1 MKKKLFRQIR
11 NEWQANLWLTL
22 ELMIVSV
29 VMWYCAD
36 LLYSTASMRLMP
48 SGFDRTGCYQVE
60 LRQIHPDSPNR
71 IEYSDDPQDPN
82 SFVSDLGRILD
93 ILRAIPMVE
102 AVAIGDNAVPYQYNY
117 YGSFLWG
124 TMDGDTLSVN
134 VNRRQMSPDFCRVLG
149 IRGINGETP
158 EELAEIL
165 RRGDLIVSENAF
177 HSIADRKNRISDYVG
192 MKIILDGDTS
202 HIRRVGAIMPAMK
215 RTDYEVPWAGTILLG
230 VDEKSSNAEYMGNMA
245 LRVKPGQEK
254 EFEEY
259 FRETALRSLHSGN
272 LYVTDVEP
280 FDDLKRVA
288 ERFDWIETR
297 NTICCMAFLL
307 LCVFLGLLGTFWFRT
322 QQRVSEISIRKV
334 NGATNW
340 NVFRR
345 LTGEGLGLLC
355 IATVPAVAIDLL
367 LAYFEFNSYYKGF
380 LNTERMVACTGGV
393 FLLMAV
399 MIIAGIW
406 FPARKAMK
414 VDPAVTL
421 RSE

>member
-36 LLYSTASMRLMP
+36 QLYSTTSMRLIP
-48 SGFDRTGCYQVE
+48 SGFDRTGCYKIE
-60 LRQIHPDSPNR
+60 LREINPLSPNR
-71 IEYSDDPQDPN
+71 IEYSDDPEAPN
-82 SFVSDLGRILD
+82 TYRADRERLLSL
-93 ILRAIPMVE
+93 LRAIPMVE
-102 AVAIGDNAVPYQYNY
+102 AVGIGSNAIPYTYNY

-124 TMDGDTLSVN
+124 FKDGDTLSVN
-134 VNRRQMSPDFCRVLG
+134 VNRREMSPDFCRVLD
-149 IRGINGETP
+149 IHGINGETP
-158 EELAEIL
+158 EELSEML
-165 RRGDLIVSENAF
+165 RRGEVLLTENTLYD
-177 HSIADRKNRISDYVG
+177 IPDRKNSLRDFVG
-192 MKIILDGDTS
+192 MKVLFNGDTAQTKR
-202 HIRRVGAIMPAMK
+202 IGAIIPPMK
-215 RTDYEVPWAGTILLG
+215 RNDYEPPWAGTVIQAVPENSG
-230 VDEKSSNAEYMGNMA
+230 IPMSDMA
-245 LRVKPGQEK
+245 LRVKPGMER

-259 FRETALRSLHSGN
+259 FRTTALRSLHSGN
-272 LYVTDVEP
+272 LYITDAVP
-280 FDDLKRVA
+280 FDELKRVA
-288 ERFDWIETR
+288 ERFTWLETR

-334 NGATNW
+334 SGATNW

-355 IATVPAVAIDLL
+355 IATVPAVAIDYL
-367 LAYFEFNSYYKGF
+367 LAHFEFNSPFEGY
-380 LNTERMVACTGGV
+380 LNTERMVACIAGV
-393 FLLMAV
+393 FLLMAL

-406 FPARKAMK
+406 FPARRAMK
-414 VDPAVTL
+414 VDPAITL